1 MPEGYTHVRTAR
13 LAAAAIRYKIWY
25 PAAFAAGANG
35 PDSFFCFE
43 VWKKRA
49 KRRYDLIGLGNRMHE
64 EKTGDFLF
72 SLCRHVRTRPQMEYV
87 LGFLCHYAADTVMHP
102 FVFAMCEEGKPYAQ
116 PGGHGFLEIGLDST
130 LYRQDTGS
138 GAVNVEDVSP
148 LPVGEELSDIITL
161 LRDSLREV
169 YGEAISPEYIADA
182 FYHIYKLRGLFAT
195 ESPVV
200 RGFFKAVEPLF
211 GKKGMIMGH
220 VTPCELSED
229 LPDRWKDPFTGA
241 VYDGGVRG
249 LLPRAQQRCEQYMSA
264 ALLFWGDRLSA
275 DELRQ
280 HIGSMS
286 YTAGIATPA
295 SDPEN
300 TTQKENE
307 V

>member
-1 MPEGYTHVRTAR
+1 
-13 LAAAAIRYKIWY
+13 
-25 PAAFAAGANG
+25 
-35 PDSFFCFE
+35 
-43 VWKKRA
+43 
-49 KRRYDLIGLGNRMHE
+49 
-64 EKTGDFLF
+64 
-72 SLCRHVRTRPQMEYV
+72 MEYA

-169 YGEAISPEYIADA
+169 YGEEISPEYIADA